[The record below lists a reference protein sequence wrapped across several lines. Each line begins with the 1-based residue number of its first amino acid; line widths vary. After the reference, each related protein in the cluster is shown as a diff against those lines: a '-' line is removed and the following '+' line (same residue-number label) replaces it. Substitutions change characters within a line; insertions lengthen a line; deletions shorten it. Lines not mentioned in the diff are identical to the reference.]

1 MGEEQKQITKS
12 DLVTNMFMKQ
22 DDAPVPDL
30 LWGEAV
36 LQLHPSLTSKQ
47 LVEHIQDLKGIRK
60 FLLTIYFRKLN
71 RILLHY
77 LTQSHGMVEIQH

>member
-12 DLVTNMFMKQ
+12 DLVTNMFIKHN
-22 DDAPVPDL
+22 DAPVPDL

-36 LQLHPSLTSKQ
+36 LQLHPSLTSRQ
-47 LVEHIQDLKGIRK
+47 FVEHMQALKCIRR

-71 RILLHY
+71 RIILHY